1 MELSNPDSTPGERFS
16 RSRLKPGYSVQDVD
30 DFLTRAE
37 AGLVSADDVER
48 VEFASTRLS
57 VGYDEKEVDAA
68 LDVLAKSLREA
79 PGARAAAPAPARA
92 SESSLWSWLF
102 RRRSD

>member
-1 MELSNPDSTPGERFS
+1 MSLSNSHSTPGERFT
-16 RSRLKPGYSVQDVD
+16 RSRLRPGYRVEDVD

-48 VEFASTRLS
+48 VQFTSTRLFS
-57 VGYDEKEVDAA
+57 EGYDEEKVDAA
-68 LDVLAKSLREA
+68 LDVLAKCLRET
-79 PGARAAAPAPARA
+79 PGAAAAPATQRA
-92 SESSLWSWLF
+92 SDSSLWNWLF